1 MWAHDPAIAYRMI
14 VMCMDFAMIYPFTG
28 KLRIAIG
35 FMIASNV

>member
-14 VMCMDFAMIYPFTG
+14 VMCMDFAMIYP
-28 KLRIAIG
+28 LCQVRVAIG